1 MSKPTVDFGR
11 SARAR
16 LLAVANRRGVQ
27 LEYVLLR
34 YAFERFLYR
43 LGESAHA
50 NRFISEKR
58 EWVFHLRMLRAAP
71 FAVVAEVLTC

>member
-50 NRFISEKR
+50 NR
-58 EWVFHLRMLRAAP
+58 L
-71 FAVVAEVLTC
+71 